1 MVIDMSDIFT
11 HLQWKKKPGYIL
23 EDIKHPCNIG
33 KVKKRF
39 CKKAIV
45 WLLSKAPHSVREI
58 ADHFEIS
65 PELVQNLLLELI
77 ANNRVVKLADLGRYQ
92 AIDEKEYARRLP

>member
-1 MVIDMSDIFT
+1 MMDIYS

-45 WLLSKAPHSVREI
+45 WLLSKAPHSTREI
-58 ADHFEIS
+58 GDHFEIS
-65 PELVQNLLLELI
+65 HELVQNLITELI
-77 ANNRVVKLADLGRYQ
+77 ANKRVVKLADSDRYQ
-92 AIDEKEYARRLP
+92 AIEEEY

>member
-1 MVIDMSDIFT
+1 MMDIYS

-45 WLLSKAPHSVREI
+45 WLLSKAPHSASEI
-58 ADHFEIS
+58 GDHFEIS
-65 PELVQNLLLELI
+65 PELVQNLITELI
-77 ANNRVVKLADLGRYQ
+77 ANKRVVKLADSDRFQ
-92 AIDEKEYARRLP
+92 AMEEEY